1 MNTQAGI
8 EALSD
13 RVSVWLYRTCPEI
26 ARFPDAYI
34 HPLTLNTPHLYLCM
48 LRRVWKPTLGATV
61 LLTPPA
67 YIYYR
72 YTATMVKRSF
82 SLLSK
87 AVVDQRI
94 NEFAT
99 STSQPP
105 SDGLVWKHTTAQLSS
120 NDPIEDAHAR
130 AVVTTDATSSDPAR
144 NLLFYAVMDGHAGF
158 HTSRLLKEVLIPAV
172 SLELDDLA
180 SGKCDASTKS
190 SSSVLDILKYPF
202 SSKSLP
208 RSDAPEIGQVEKV
221 SQAIQR
227 AFFNLDFEIVNGP
240 LRVLAANVSK
250 LDKTDVPDLSQHPM
264 GEASM
269 MPALSGS
276 CALMALLDPS
286 RRDLYV
292 ACTGDS
298 RAVAGI
304 WEENEDGT
312 GKWRVEVL
320 TDDQTGRNPNEIKR
334 IRSEH
339 PASEAE
345 DVISR
350 GRILGG
356 LEPSRAFGDARYKWP
371 REVQEI
377 LYKAFI
383 AGTGRTLRH
392 TLSALK
398 TPPYVIA
405 TPVVTHRK
413 LSLSNLEPSKPGS
426 SSSLKFLVLATD
438 GLWDELSSEEVVA
451 LVGGHL
457 AGLKGTIPKSSLQT
471 LVPTTTGSPTVEG
484 KEHTAGS
491 THQSSWAFVD
501 DNVSAHLIRNAFG
514 GGDEDQLR
522 RILSIPAPYSRRW
535 RDDITVTVIWWEE
548 VQESR
553 TKAKL

>member
-1 MNTQAGI
+1 VNTQAGI

-72 YTATMVKRSF
+72 YTVSNKNTTFSINVREKNPDGKATMVKRSF

-269 MPALSGS
+269 MPALSGMS
-276 CALMALLDPS
+276 HTCFNAPTS
-286 RRDLYV
+286 R
-292 ACTGDS
+292 
-298 RAVAGI
+298 
-304 WEENEDGT
+304 
-312 GKWRVEVL
+312 
-320 TDDQTGRNPNEIKR
+320 
-334 IRSEH
+334 
-339 PASEAE
+339 
-345 DVISR
+345 
-350 GRILGG
+350 
-356 LEPSRAFGDARYKWP
+356 
-371 REVQEI
+371 
-377 LYKAFI
+377 
-383 AGTGRTLRH
+383 
-392 TLSALK
+392 
-398 TPPYVIA
+398 
-405 TPVVTHRK
+405 
-413 LSLSNLEPSKPGS
+413 
-426 SSSLKFLVLATD
+426 
-438 GLWDELSSEEVVA
+438 
-451 LVGGHL
+451 
-457 AGLKGTIPKSSLQT
+457 
-471 LVPTTTGSPTVEG
+471 
-484 KEHTAGS
+484 
-491 THQSSWAFVD
+491 
-501 DNVSAHLIRNAFG
+501 
-514 GGDEDQLR
+514 
-522 RILSIPAPYSRRW
+522 
-535 RDDITVTVIWWEE
+535 
-548 VQESR
+548 
-553 TKAKL
+553 